1 MVCAPVGLIIP
12 ELKSWGIISPYR
24 RGNHGLFLTYSSF
37 IKLLLLSFCLKGP
50 YRIENGAAIDH
61 PLPVLLPQ
69 KQFDQ
74 GLFDLR
80 RHLFTKL

>member
-1 MVCAPVGLIIP
+1 MVYAPIGSITP
-12 ELKSWGIISPYR
+12 ELKSSGIISPHR
-24 RGNHGLFLTYSSF
+24 RANHGLFLTYSSF

-61 PLPVLLPQ
+61 LLPVLLPQ

-80 RHLFTKL
+80 RHLRAEL